1 MLAVDF
7 FLRNLYQIGV
17 DYVFG
22 VPGHAIM
29 PIYNE
34 LYGRND
40 VKPILT
46 AHECGASYMAMH
58 YGQQSKT
65 LSVCIATTGPG
76 STNLLTGVATAYAE
90 GLPLLAVTGQCHQN
104 ATGMRAYQES
114 LGFGRTI
121 DTVAL
126 YRPVTKESGLMQSG
140 VHLARTLASWTPH
153 ARSGRPGPV
162 HISVPINVWTEE
174 VPDDEAERLLA
185 LAAQPPCQPTPSPVA
200 MEALT
205 VRIAQARQPLLLLGR
220 GVANA
225 DAGQMALAFAERFG
239 LPVVTTTRGR
249 GAVPNDAP
257 LNLGQIGMIS
267 NPHALQWLA
276 NANVDLVIAVGTSLS
291 APSLGP
297 ALPAMRRVQRVIAVN
312 LDETECRS
320 ILLPESVIHSDAAR
334 FFETALSLR
343 TPSPLPARAA
353 PDLPHRHDVT
363 DRVEP
368 RPGFLHPLQVIRA
381 INDLT
386 PPGSLIVPDAG
397 SHWVWSMRYLF
408 NRTPH
413 GVLTGRALGGMGQGI
428 AGAVGAAL
436 AEPERKVVSI
446 TGDGCFLMH
455 GMELTVAAQHAPNTV
470 FVVFNDMSLN
480 RVYHAQQT
488 DFSGK
493 VISSTFPD
501 YRFREIGSALG
512 VKATRVSDVD
522 SFTQAYRSAMQDGQC
537 ALIECMIDQD
547 AGLPQ

>member
-7 FLRNLYQIGV
+7 FFRSLRQIGV
-17 DYVFG
+17 EYVFG

-46 AHECGASYMAMH
+46 AHEGGASYMAMH
-58 YGQQSKT
+58 YGHESNT
-65 LSVCIATTGPG
+65 LGVCVATTGPG

-90 GLPLLAVTGQCHQN
+90 GLPLLAITGQCHQD
-104 ATGMRAYQES
+104 ATGLRAYQES
-114 LGFGRTI
+114 TGFGRTI
-121 DTVAL
+121 DTAAL
-126 YRPVTKESGLMQSG
+126 YKPITKASGLMQSG
-140 VHLARTLASWTPH
+140 PHLARTLASWLPL

-162 HISVPINVWTEE
+162 HISVPINVWSED
-174 VPDDEAERLLA
+174 VPDGEAERLLA
-185 LAAQPPCQPTPSPVA
+185 LTAQAPYRPAPSPGVMGALAAQIN
-200 MEALT
+200 
-205 VRIAQARQPLLLLGR
+205 RARQPLLLLGR

-225 DAGQMALAFAERFG
+225 RAGEQALAFAARFG

-249 GAVPNDAP
+249 GAIPNSAP
-257 LNLGQIGMIS
+257 LNLGQIGMTS
-267 NPHALQWLA
+267 NPHTLQWLA
-276 NANVDLVIAVGTSLS
+276 SAGVDLVIAVGTSLS

-297 ALPAMRRVQRVIAVN
+297 ALPAMRQIPQVIAVN

-320 ILLPESVIHSDAAR
+320 VLPPDRIIHADAGE
-334 FFETALSLR
+334 FFEAGLSQHLALRS
-343 TPSPLPARAA
+343 SVRAA
-353 PDLPHRHDVT
+353 PELPARHDVT
-363 DRVEP
+363 DTAEP
-368 RPGFLHPLQVIRA
+368 RPGFLHPLQVIRI

-386 PPGSLIVPDAG
+386 PPGSLIIPDAG

-408 NRTPH
+408 NQTPN
-413 GVLTGRALGGMGQGI
+413 GVLTGRAMGGMGQGI

-436 AEPERKVVSI
+436 ADRDRRVVCV

-455 GMELTVAAQHAPNTV
+455 GMELAVAAQHAPNAV
-470 FVVFNDMSLN
+470 FVLFNDQSLN
-480 RVYHAQQT
+480 RVYHAQKK

-501 YRFREIGSALG
+501 YHFRDVGCALG
-512 VKATRVSDVD
+512 VKAVRVRNAGEFS
-522 SFTQAYRSAMQDGQC
+522 QAYRSAMQGEQ
-537 ALIECMIDQD
+537 AVLIECMIDQD